1 VFIPEIFFEIIERGL
16 FAIIVIIVTNV
27 IFLTSFL
34 NIFLQVM
41 RFEKKQKKSIFTPP
55 SATDDYIFCCC
66 GKRQDNENRAGRVG
80 KMVTQWHCSGCT
92 SVRGKGLLHQKC
104 IEGVEKLRQARAAL
118 KAARTLEREYSERV
132 SNPLRMAKTG
142 EVHTP
147 FVVLRLIVLTRKS
160 NDLEPQNPS

>member
-1 VFIPEIFFEIIERGL
+1 LLLRQKTG
-16 FAIIVIIVTNV
+16 
-27 IFLTSFL
+27 
-34 NIFLQVM
+34 QW
-41 RFEKKQKKSIFTPP
+41 KQGRP
-55 SATDDYIFCCC
+55 SW
-66 GKRQDNENRAGRVG
+66 

-118 KAARTLEREYSERV
+118 KAARTLEREFSERV

-160 NDLEPQNPS
+160 NDLEPQNPSWSLFVYCCRLRKKWWCLFSKPWRMVKPCRLHSLPLRHVTVS